1 MKLNEN
7 FDQLIKKEKRKRLL
21 KTIAISFVTTVVLL
35 FIGFTLINK
44 RMEMQYKKA
53 QEMANITDMI
63 ESPNLV
69 SQSQYLSTSGRVTSQ
84 LKSERFKNIDGYM
97 VAATPLEINF
107 SLFDIGY
114 GSGKNSSLT
123 VPITKT
129 KEIGAFS
136 RENGEKLPL
145 FFNPKHKESET
156 QQEAK
161 ATHEARTLSGF
172 KNHVAEVAIS
182 FKEPMTYAEIQAK
195 IPENVLINWYWLGMA
210 SDQLSATETVDKVIG
225 INADEA
231 GKLSS
236 EPLKSKTSSAWWSP
250 NYPSFVAAVKTAA
263 EKRSYTVNGL
273 DIYQDA
279 LKQIEKYPTLKT
291 AKFSGIIVSGRTEN
305 LATLDDEPYV
315 YTTNVGLQAEILPY
329 IEPTK

>member
-107 SLFDIGY
+107 SLFGIGY

-263 EKRSYTVNGL
+263 EKRGYTVNGL

>member
-107 SLFDIGY
+107 SLFGIGY

-263 EKRSYTVNGL
+263 EKRGYTVNGL

-305 LATLDDEPYV
+305 LATLDDESYV

>member
-35 FIGFTLINK
+35 FIGYTLINK

-107 SLFDIGY
+107 SLFGIGY

-210 SDQLSATETVDKVIG
+210 SDQLSATETVGKVIG

-263 EKRSYTVNGL
+263 EKRGYTVNGL

-305 LATLDDEPYV
+305 LATLDDESYV

>member
-107 SLFDIGY
+107 SLFGIGY
-114 GSGKNSSLT
+114 DSGKNLSLT

-210 SDQLSATETVDKVIG
+210 SDQLSATETVGKVIG

-263 EKRSYTVNGL
+263 EKRGYTVNGL

>member
-107 SLFDIGY
+107 SLFGIGY

-210 SDQLSATETVDKVIG
+210 SDQLSATETVGKVIG

-263 EKRSYTVNGL
+263 EKRGYTVNGL

-305 LATLDDEPYV
+305 LATLDDEPMSIRQ
-315 YTTNVGLQAEILPY
+315 T
-329 IEPTK
+329 

>member
-107 SLFDIGY
+107 SLFGIGY

-210 SDQLSATETVDKVIG
+210 SDQLSATETVGKVIG

-263 EKRSYTVNGL
+263 EKRGYTVNGL

-305 LATLDDEPYV
+305 LATLDDE
-315 YTTNVGLQAEILPY
+315 
-329 IEPTK
+329 